1 MTFELIRGS
10 GNRVVT
16 TVHIDERNSSAQV
29 WWCESKQE
37 WHWMLVWED
46 GSGPYST
53 HMCNGIA
60 DTKERARADIVKT
73 IMWTEDLWPRLEYFE
88 HNW

>member
-1 MTFELIRGS
+1 MTFELVKGS
-10 GNRVVT
+10 GNRHLPSVR
-16 TVHIDERNSSAQV
+16 IDNRNADAQL
-29 WWCESKQE
+29 WWCERKQE

-46 GSGPYST
+46 GGPYGT

-60 DTKERARADIVKT
+60 DSKERARADIVKT

>member
-10 GNRVVT
+10 GNRVMT
-16 TVHIDERNSSAQV
+16 TVRIDSRNASAEV

-46 GSGPYST
+46 GGPYGT
-53 HMCNGIA
+53 HIHHGVA
-60 DTKERARADIVKT
+60 ESKVKARAGIVKT
-73 IMWTEDLWPRLEYFE
+73 IIWTEDNWPGLSYFE
-88 HNW
+88 ESS